1 MPARDSRLKTALLLK
16 RRSDEVTAVS
26 PSPMHAISAIGGKGS
41 LLICSI
47 LHMASTR
54 SGISLSGAPQP
65 RQRVALAAQSL
76 SSVSGGVHCL
86 PSDSTPHA
94 TPVNMGKV

>member
-16 RRSDEVTAVS
+16 RRSEEVTAVR
-26 PSPMHAISAIGGKGS
+26 PSPMQAMSDMGGKGS

-54 SGISLSGAPQP
+54 SGMEASGPPQP
-65 RQRVALAAQSL
+65 RQRVALAAHSL
-76 SSVSGGVHCL
+76 SSVSGCALCQTDKGGENC
-86 PSDSTPHA
+86 D
-94 TPVNMGKV
+94 